1 MRSLNNNKIN
11 LKLRKKKKID
21 HSGILA
27 SASGLLKV
35 CAFFFFLI
43 LVELATFHWEFTYT
57 CMEYCS

>member
-35 CAFFFFLI
+35 CTFFFF
-43 LVELATFHWEFTYT
+43 FFFDFG
-57 CMEYCS
+57 